1 MVDSIDKDKWEVIV
15 LQCMNGKT
23 IKRST
28 KVVSVSLDN
37 TTYTLLQKLIRET
50 SQSTSS
56 LIASLIRKKSFEES
70 WGQIRQWGSVSAKK
84 LKLTSEE
91 DVYKLLG
98 DA

>member
-1 MVDSIDKDKWEVIV
+1 
-15 LQCMNGKT
+15 MNGKT

-28 KVVSVSLDN
+28 KVVSVSLDAM
-37 TTYTLLQKLIRET
+37 TYSLLQKLIRET

>member
-1 MVDSIDKDKWEVIV
+1 MK
-15 LQCMNGKT
+15 GKL

-28 KVVSVSLDN
+28 KVVSVSLDIK
-37 TTYTLLQKLIRET
+37 TYTLLQRLVRDT

-56 LIASLIRKKSFEES
+56 LIASLIRKKSFEEYWS
-70 WGQIRQWGSVSAKK
+70 QVRDWGRATAKK
-84 LKLTSEE
+84 FKITSEE

>member
-1 MVDSIDKDKWEVIV
+1 
-15 LQCMNGKT
+15 MNGKT

-28 KVVSVSLDN
+28 KVVSVSLDA
-37 TTYTLLQKLIRET
+37 TTYASLQTLIKNT

-56 LIASLIRKKSFEES
+56 LIASLIRKKSFEEYWS
-70 WGQIRQWGSVSAKK
+70 QVRQWGKASAKQ
-84 LKLTSEE
+84 LKITSEE

>member
-1 MVDSIDKDKWEVIV
+1 M
-15 LQCMNGKT
+15 
-23 IKRST
+23 
-28 KVVSVSLDN
+28 SLDN
-37 TTYTLLQKLIRET
+37 TTYSLLQKLIRET

-70 WGQIRQWGSVSAKK
+70 WSQIRQWGNVSAKK